1 MVGTIKELLNKV
13 QPKKVR
19 VTLRGKQL
27 FNGNVDMIK
36 NYDYL
41 YDLIGFAYEENNILF
56 IKVY

>member
-1 MVGTIKELLNKV
+1 MIGTIKELLNKV

>member
-1 MVGTIKELLNKV
+1 MVGTIKELSNKV